1 MNANLLLCI
10 VHNEN
15 SQVLTMIRIIVLL
28 SLSLPS
34 VLNWIGVT
42 DSRERA
48 EAGHQKHGLQGDWSA
63 YGS

>member
-1 MNANLLLCI
+1 
-10 VHNEN
+10 
-15 SQVLTMIRIIVLL
+15 MIRIIVLL